1 MPKVNGK
8 KVFAAA
14 KEHNFIIAACNFR
27 HPNGMAGVARAA
39 RELEA
44 PYIIELARS
53 ELGYC
58 GFSVQ
63 SYHDTAVEMNERA
76 GNPNP
81 FAVHGDHITV
91 KNTEPDEVEGARKLI
106 ADEIASGWTSL
117 AVDASHNENE
127 VNLRLT
133 RELARPIV
141 DAGLGLEVEIG
152 EIGGKGGFS
161 TPEEGEWFIRELVEA
176 GIHPDLLA
184 INNGSIH
191 GNYGPGAGEGIQ
203 LDLTKQI
210 ADAIKPWGVAI
221 AQHGITGTSLDKI
234 GQFRNY
240 GIVKGNIATLF
251 QNLNYGIKMDPNGN
265 AVFDENG
272 HFIKL
277 SDEGISPDLW
287 EEMMKYADEN
297 DIGRGSGNVK
307 KLNKP
312 FYGQML
318 EESQANK
325 DRINR
330 RTCEWATNV
339 FKAIGAAGAAT
350 TVKV

>member
-8 KVFAAA
+8 KIFDAA
-14 KEHNFIIAACNFR
+14 KEHNFILAACNFR
-27 HPNGMAGVARAA
+27 HPNGMEGVARAA

-63 SYHDTAVEMNERA
+63 SYHDTAVEMNERV
-76 GNPNP
+76 GNPHP

-91 KNTEPDEVEGARKLI
+91 KSTEADEVEAARKLI

-127 VNLRLT
+127 DNLRLT

-191 GNYGPGAGEGIQ
+191 GNYGPGSQEGIQ
-203 LDLTKQI
+203 LDLTRKI
-210 ADAIKPWGVAI
+210 ADAIKPWNVAI

-234 GQFRNY
+234 GKFRNY

-277 SDEGISPDLW
+277 PEEGLSPELW
-287 EEMMKYADEN
+287 DEMMKYADEN
-297 DIGRGSGNVK
+297 GIGRGSGDVK

-312 FYGQML
+312 FYQQML
-318 EESQANK
+318 DESQANK

-330 RTCEWATNV
+330 RTHEWAVNI
-339 FKAIGAAGAAT
+339 FRAIGAVGAAG

>member
-8 KVFAAA
+8 QVFDAA
-14 KEHNFIIAACNFR
+14 KEHNFILAACNFR
-27 HPNGMAGVARAA
+27 HPNGMEGVARAA

-44 PYIIELARS
+44 PYILELARS
-53 ELGYC
+53 ELGYS
-58 GFSVQ
+58 GFTVQ
-63 SYHDTAVEMNERA
+63 SYHDTAVEVNDRV
-76 GNPNP
+76 GNPHP

-91 KNTEPDEVEGARKLI
+91 KNTEAEEVEEARKLI
-106 ADEIASGWTSL
+106 ADEIASGWTSM

-127 VNLRLT
+127 DNLRLT
-133 RELARPIV
+133 RELAQPIV

-152 EIGGKGGFS
+152 EIGGTGGFS
-161 TPEEGEWFIRELVEA
+161 TPEEGEWFIRELVQA

-191 GNYGPGAGEGIQ
+191 GNYGPGSQEGIQ
-203 LDLTKQI
+203 LDLTRKI

-251 QNLNYGIKMDPNGN
+251 QNLNYGIKMDENGN

-272 HFIKL
+272 HFVKL
-277 SDEGISPDLW
+277 PDEGISMELW
-287 EEMMKYADEN
+287 QEMMKYADEN
-297 DIGRGSGNVK
+297 GIGRGSGNVK

-312 FYGQML
+312 FYQQML
-318 EESQANK
+318 DEPQANR

-330 RTCEWATNV
+330 RAGEWAAAT
-339 FKAIGAAGAAT
+339 FKAIGAAGAAGRVNT
-350 TVKV
+350 